1 MKNDQ
6 IIIMSRVIN
15 KLGKEE
21 LYRSE
26 DDIKSNFSYIDIIKN
41 TDNLP
46 INYSSN
52 QNFIKNNICLY
63 SHDNSFLIGYML
75 VSTYNKIS
83 GHEKLLE
90 CFNNIFNPLVIDQA
104 TIQKSLTLRTLENH
118 NNYDSL
124 FEKFANTARESDIF
138 DCTKGWRNEKYTI
151 YDNNKTP
158 YIKLERAM
166 VNIFGIL
173 TFGVHIN
180 GYFFDDKNQLRMWIP
195 RRSAKKPTWPLKLD
209 NVVAGGIG
217 NDDTVDTTLWKELK
231 EEANLNRE
239 DIENNIHQVDALS
252 YFYFSKDLDK
262 CDFQDESDVITAEL
276 EFIYDLEFPKGI
288 APYINDDEVHEFKH
302 YGLQELINLL
312 KTDEFKP
319 NCALVV
325 IDFLIR
331 HKFITPDNECKYADI
346 IAATHRKLPFTS
358 I

>member
-1 MKNDQ
+1 
-6 IIIMSRVIN
+6 MSKVVTN
-15 KLGKEE
+15 KAGKEE
-21 LYRSE
+21 LVRSD
-26 DDIKSNFSYIDIIKN
+26 DDIKSGFSYVYVLKR

-46 INYSSN
+46 IDYITN
-52 QNFIKNNICLY
+52 QNFIDNNICLY

-75 VSTYNKIS
+75 LSTYKKIIDN
-83 GHEKLLE
+83 EKLFE
-90 CFNNIFNPLVIDQA
+90 CFDKMFNSLVINEA
-104 TIQKSLTLRTLENH
+104 NNQKSLTLRALENS
-118 NNYDSL
+118 NSYDSL
-124 FEKFANTARESDIF
+124 FESFANTARESNTF
-138 DCTKGWRNEKYTI
+138 ACTKGWRNEKYTI
-151 YDNNKTP
+151 YDKNRAP

-195 RRSAKKPTWPLKLD
+195 RRSARKPTWPLKLD

-239 DIENNIHQVDALS
+239 DIENCIKKVDALS
-252 YFYFSKDLDK
+252 YFYFSRDLNK

-276 EFIYDLEFPKGI
+276 EFIHDLEFPKDI
-288 APYINDDEVHEFKH
+288 IPYINDDEVHEFKH
-302 YGLQELINLL
+302 YGLQELVDLL

-325 IDFLIR
+325 VDFLIR
-331 HKFITPDNECKYADI
+331 HKYITPDNDSKYADI
-346 IAATHRKLPFTS
+346 LAATHRELPFTS
-358 I
+358 F